1 MLDYTFDEQYL
12 RDYGTVCG
20 VDEAGRGP
28 LAGPVAAGAVVL
40 PEGCVIEGLDD
51 SKKLSEKKRELL
63 YGEIVT
69 KSLAWSVKLCSNEE
83 IDNINILNA
92 ALLAMRKAV
101 DEVREKLSC
110 NSPDVKIGV
119 VLLDGNRNT
128 DFSLPSF
135 PIVKGDGKS
144 QSIAAASVL
153 AKVTRDRIMMDM
165 DERYPQYNF
174 KKHKGYPTIEHKLAL
189 YKYGPCEIHRQSF
202 LGFLEREQDKLAAL
216 AAKAEDK

>member
-1 MLDYTFDEQYL
+1 MLDLTFDEQYS

-63 YGEIVT
+63 YGEIIT
-69 KSLAWSVKLCSNEE
+69 KALGWSVKLCSNEE
-83 IDNINILNA
+83 IDRINILNA
-92 ALLAMRKAV
+92 SLLAMKQAV
-101 DEVREKLSC
+101 DEIRKMLAESH
-110 NSPDVKIGV
+110 PEVKIGV

-128 DFSLPSF
+128 DFDLPSF
-135 PIVKGDGKS
+135 TIVKGDGKS

-153 AKVTRDRIMMDM
+153 AKVTRDRLMLEMDKK
-165 DERYPQYNF
+165 YPQYNF

-202 LGFLEREQDKLAAL
+202 LSFLERDHDKLASL
-216 AAKAEDK
+216 AAKEEDE